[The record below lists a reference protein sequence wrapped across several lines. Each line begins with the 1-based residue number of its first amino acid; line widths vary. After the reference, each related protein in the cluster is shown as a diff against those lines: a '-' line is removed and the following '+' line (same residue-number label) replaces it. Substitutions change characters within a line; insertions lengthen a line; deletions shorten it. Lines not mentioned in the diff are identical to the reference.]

1 MLPVQRRGLPARAF
15 PDAAGRDGSGR
26 DAGGQRVAESSLTR
40 PRPRRSHPGMRL
52 LVQKYGGT
60 SVATTTHIGRVA
72 DRIVA
77 QKESGARMV
86 IVVSAM
92 GHATDDLIRLAHEIH
107 SDPPARELDMLLT
120 VGERVSMALLSMAL
134 QVRGHAAISFTG
146 SQSGIITDQR
156 HADARILEIRAG
168 RIEQELTAGN
178 IVIVA
183 GFQGVSQAREITT
196 LGRGGSDTTAV
207 ALAAAL
213 GAERCDICTDVDG
226 VCSADPRIVE
236 RARVLPVLSYDE
248 MVAFAAHGALVLHPR
263 AAEVARRH
271 RVPLR
276 ICSSF
281 NDSPGTAVGMGPGD
295 PKREGSMIGIE
306 QPGIRG
312 VTSETGYTWV
322 RVRCDTAQALQL
334 LQALAEAGVSLRF
347 VAHDHTGFAG
357 LVRGRDAGRAV
368 PVLRAHVA
376 EAARIEQADDVAS
389 LTVIGTGLDERP
401 GVAATVLE
409 TLAAQHVD
417 VRQTTSSALTLTCAI
432 PAGDVERATRALHL
446 RFGLDA

>member
-1 MLPVQRRGLPARAF
+1 
-15 PDAAGRDGSGR
+15 
-26 DAGGQRVAESSLTR
+26 
-40 PRPRRSHPGMRL
+40 MRL

-60 SVATTTHIGRVA
+60 SVATPAHIGRVA

-77 QKESGARMV
+77 RKQAGARIV
-86 IVVSAM
+86 VVVSAM

-120 VGERVSMALLSMAL
+120 VGERISMALLSMAL
-134 QVRGHAAISFTG
+134 QVRGQAAISFTG
-146 SQSGIITDQR
+146 SQSGIITDGQ

-168 RIEQELTAGN
+168 RIEQALESGS

-213 GAERCDICTDVDG
+213 GAEHCDICTDVDG
-226 VCSADPRIVE
+226 VCSADPRIVP
-236 RARVLPVLSYDE
+236 RARVLPALTYDE

-271 RVPLR
+271 RVALR

-281 NDSPGTAVGMGPGD
+281 NDSPGTSVGTTSSKSEQEGP
-295 PKREGSMIGIE
+295 MAGIE
-306 QPGIRG
+306 HPGIRG
-312 VTSETGYTWV
+312 VTSEPGYVWL
-322 RVRCDTAQALQL
+322 RVRCDARQALQQ
-334 LQALAEAGVSLRF
+334 LQALAEASVSLRYI
-347 VAHDHTGFAG
+347 AHDLAGFAG
-357 LVRGRDAGRAV
+357 LVRARDAACAV
-368 PVLRAHVA
+368 QVMRTNLPD
-376 EAARIEQADDVAS
+376 AAIEQAEAFAA

-401 GVAATVLE
+401 GVAATLLE

-417 VRQTTSSALTLTCAI
+417 VRLATSSALTLTCAI
-432 PAGDVERATRALHL
+432 PAGDVERATRALHSL
-446 RFGLDA
+446 FGLDA